1 MAIKYVYGVCTNT
14 DDGEG
19 NMCPLCK
26 SKERQRILETDDF
39 VCRQCHE
46 ELTKVAAP
54 KPLLAKLKWQ
64 LIIAGVAAV
73 IGIILAL
80 VFSGGKEEPK
90 ATSEPPTQIGLNHYE
105 KKLKVGGTD
114 KLEVTNM
121 PEGATVEF
129 TASTNKQFDAVSVD
143 DDGVVTAEK
152 EGTGKVRVIVL
163 GSDKTQLLKTQCVY
177 TVVKGK
183 EAKEDSLAQD
193 TLAKVQPQ
201 AQPTQLT
208 LDKTKMALKVGG
220 KVKLNLI
227 AATKDGNKSPAAVS
241 WTSSNPKVVT
251 VDNNGNVVAKAAGT
265 ATITVQSAL
274 KSDAASPATCVVTV
288 EKAKT
293 GTSLYTG
300 HGTKNLGYGI
310 YRGDLKNGLPH
321 GHGVIT
327 YTRQHRIVSSKDF
340 VANPGDRFEGDFRD
354 GRIESIGYWYHDG
367 QQTGVKP

>member
-1 MAIKYVYGVCTNT
+1 MAIRYVYGVCTNT

-26 SKERQRILETDDF
+26 SKERQKLLETDDF

-46 ELTKVAAP
+46 QLTKVSAP
-54 KPLLAKLKWQ
+54 ATLWEKIKWPV
-64 LIIAGVAAV
+64 IIICALAV
-73 IGIILAL
+73 IGAIIAL
-80 VFSGGKEEPK
+80 IFFSGGKDESTTSNVTQPPTDGIASIELNHNK
-90 ATSEPPTQIGLNHYE
+90 ATLN
-105 KKLKVGGTD
+105 VGETD
-114 KLEVTNM
+114 QLEVTNLAD
-121 PEGATVEF
+121 GAVAVF
-129 TASTNKQFDAVSVD
+129 KASKNGVVSVD
-143 DDGVVTAEK
+143 ADGVVTAVK
-152 EGTGKVRVIVL
+152 AGVGKVRVMLKGNDQLKAVCEYTVKGTDTVPQI
-163 GSDKTQLLKTQCVY
+163 DTIKTQSMK
-177 TVVKGK
+177 
-183 EAKEDSLAQD
+183 
-193 TLAKVQPQ
+193 
-201 AQPTQLT
+201 LT
-208 LDKTKMALKVGG
+208 LNKERLALKAGE
-220 KVKLNLI
+220 KATLQLLS
-227 AATKDGNKSPAAVS
+227 AAKDGNKSPAAVS

-274 KSDAASPATCVVTV
+274 KSDAASPATCAVTV

-293 GTSLYTG
+293 GTKPYTG